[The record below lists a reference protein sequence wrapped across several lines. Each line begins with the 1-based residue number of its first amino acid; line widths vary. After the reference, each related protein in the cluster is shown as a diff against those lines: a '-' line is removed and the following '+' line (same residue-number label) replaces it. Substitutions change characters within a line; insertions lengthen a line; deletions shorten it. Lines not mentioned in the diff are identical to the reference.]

1 MNPDE
6 NAQQRGRRTNFTQSL
21 PLHLMRMM
29 HICSAAVLVRTENWP
44 PRIRD
49 GVVRHECHVP
59 IRCGVHIF
67 EKCNPL
73 FALITC
79 AVTWIWSNRGGK
91 IASKDWDNKY
101 NVTIFLHSCTLVV
114 KFATIHWHK
123 KTASVKTEEATVFSE
138 PNADKWGLLGPKLLL
153 VMGCVKLGEKNCFQ
167 LASVGE
173 QNAN

>member
-21 PLHLMRMM
+21 SPNTIDIACGCAQELWLWNVGAFCAKINMNLDIKQNKHHTKPWNSRPFIFIIS
-29 HICSAAVLVRTENWP
+29 HENDAHSAAVLVRTENWP

-101 NVTIFLHSCTLVV
+101 KVTLFLHSCT
-114 KFATIHWHK
+114 
-123 KTASVKTEEATVFSE
+123 
-138 PNADKWGLLGPKLLL
+138 
-153 VMGCVKLGEKNCFQ
+153 
-167 LASVGE
+167 
-173 QNAN
+173 